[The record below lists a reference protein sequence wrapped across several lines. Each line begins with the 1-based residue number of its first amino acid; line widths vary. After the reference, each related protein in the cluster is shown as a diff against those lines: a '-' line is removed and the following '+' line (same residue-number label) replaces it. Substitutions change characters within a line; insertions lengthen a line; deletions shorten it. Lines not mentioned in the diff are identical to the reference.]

1 MQVHVFR
8 HGVPVA
14 RDAENAPPD
23 RERPLTDQGE
33 KLTRRSAQSAAKLGV
48 NADVVATSP
57 LVRARQTAE
66 IAADVLK
73 VPPER
78 VEVLDELE
86 PDASPSETVEA
97 LATLETREGGILV
110 TGHKPNLH
118 RTAST
123 LLSGSPQGVDVALGK
138 ASLLTLE
145 IPELG
150 PGVRGT
156 LERSIP
162 PDELRAIA

>member
-23 RERPLTDQGE
+23 RERPLTDEGE
-33 KLTRRSAQSAAKLGV
+33 KLTRRSARAAAKLGV
-48 NADVVATSP
+48 DADVVATSP

-78 VEVLDELE
+78 VHVLDTLE
-86 PDASPSETVEA
+86 PEA
-97 LATLETREGGILV
+97 NPGDSIESLATLETRQDEILV

-118 RTAST
+118 RVAST
-123 LLSGSPQGVDVALGK
+123 LLAGSPQGVDLTLGK
-138 ASLLTLE
+138 ASLLSLT

-162 PDELRAIA
+162 PNELRAIA

>member
-8 HGVPVA
+8 HGIPVS

-23 RERPLTDQGE
+23 DERPLADEGE
-33 KLTRRSAQSAAKLGV
+33 TLTRRSARAAAKLGA

-78 VEVLDELE
+78 VEVLEELR
-86 PDASPSETVEA
+86 PDAAASQAVEA
-97 LATLETREGGILV
+97 LAAIEPREGVLV

-118 RTAST
+118 RLTSV
-123 LLSGSPQGVDVALGK
+123 LLSGSPQGVDVTLGK
-138 ASLLTLE
+138 ASLASIT

-156 LERSIP
+156 LERLIP

>member
-8 HGVPVA
+8 HGVPVP

-23 RERPLTDQGE
+23 DERPLTDEGE
-33 KLTRRSAQSAAKLGV
+33 KLTRRSAQAAAKLGV

-57 LVRARQTAE
+57 LVRARQTGE

-78 VEVLDELE
+78 VQVLESLE
-86 PDASPSETVEA
+86 PDAAPSEAVEA
-97 LATLETREGGILV
+97 LAAIETRQGEILV

-118 RTAST
+118 RLTST
-123 LLSGSPQGVDVALGK
+123 LISGSPQGVDVTLGK
-138 ASLLTLE
+138 ASLCSIT
-145 IPELG
+145 IDELG

-156 LERSIP
+156 LERLVP

>member
-8 HGVPVA
+8 HGVPVP

-23 RERPLTDQGE
+23 RERPLTDEGE
-33 KLTRRSAQSAAKLGV
+33 KLTRRSAKAAAKLGV
-48 NADVVATSP
+48 DADVVATSP

-86 PDASPSETVEA
+86 PEADPSETVEV
-97 LATLETREGGILV
+97 LATLESRQGEILV
-110 TGHKPNLH
+110 TGHEPNLH

-123 LLSGSPQGVDVALGK
+123 LMSGSPQGVDVTLGK
-138 ASLLTLE
+138 ASLLTLT

-156 LERSIP
+156 VERLVP